1 MRESD
6 NDKCSVTVKK
16 YVGLHLILFAAGL
29 QLSRKNVTVLRI
41 DCKKFG
47 SAAWGSTPVAQKTR
61 KKHEIRSRSVM
72 FGTGRER
79 EARFRRVDVVTSV
92 LRVS

>member
-29 QLSRKNVTVLRI
+29 QLSRKNVTALRI
-41 DCKKFG
+41 DCKKIRLGGLGVYSRG
-47 SAAWGSTPVAQKTR
+47 SKNEEETR
-61 KKHEIRSRSVM
+61 
-72 FGTGRER
+72 
-79 EARFRRVDVVTSV
+79 D
-92 LRVS
+92 